1 MVGSNVIDWRNEL
14 DSIVQNQK
22 TDKPEKI
29 YNDFVTLMRET
40 FKIQDKDMPPKDEVK
55 KKINV
60 IKAKYRK
67 EAMRVV

>member
-1 MVGSNVIDWRNEL
+1 MNSAQIREALKCKYPNRFTIPSETEIRQEI
-14 DSIVQNQK
+14 SA
-22 TDKPEKI
+22 
-29 YNDFVTLMRET
+29 LMKET

-67 EAMRVV
+67 EVMRVV